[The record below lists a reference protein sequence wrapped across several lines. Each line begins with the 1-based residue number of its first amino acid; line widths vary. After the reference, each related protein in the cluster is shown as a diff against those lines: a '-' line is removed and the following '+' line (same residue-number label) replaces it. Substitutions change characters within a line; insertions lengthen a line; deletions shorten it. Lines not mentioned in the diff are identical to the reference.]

1 MRKFITRFFSFALLF
16 VFLFSSSMFFN
27 TFSAKADISKEEGI
41 YQSAQQT
48 LNSLLDARK
57 PDEDILDYL
66 WIVFDLVR
74 SGQKDADSFLEELVN
89 TIIVKEG
96 VLSTRPGNY
105 SNYAKTVLTLTAYGL
120 DASNIG
126 GYNLIEAISK
136 YGSVIPQGV
145 NGVIYALLALD
156 SGNYEITIPDNY
168 PAVTRNTYINA
179 ILNEQLEDGG
189 WDYGNKNAD
198 PDMTAMAI
206 QALAPYYDSN
216 EKVKTAGD
224 KALTT
229 LSEDLQQEDGGFQ
242 YADGRYEESSE
253 STSMV
258 ILALTAMGINPA
270 TDPRFVKSGG
280 SPIDNLYSYAV
291 EGQGFKHLASGRMD
305 NLATEQAF
313 RALTAY
319 YRLVEGKTS
328 IYDMT
333 DVGELSPVFTDV
345 RNPDAWYFDTVYEIA
360 KTRNSN
366 GTALM
371 SGYGGANAGKFGP
384 ADPLTRQDFAII
396 LYRLADEPAIPD
408 LINPFTD
415 TSESGYYYNSVLW
428 AKGENVIAGY
438 NDGRFGVGDKI
449 TREQVATILY
459 RFAKDYLKIDTLE
472 ALEAGD
478 LSKFKDGKAV
488 SSWAAEALTWA
499 TGAGVI
505 SGKDNGTRVDARGN
519 AARAEIAAMILRFI
533 EYTKQPKDMIK

>member
-1 MRKFITRFFSFALLF
+1 MRKYITRFLSFILLF
-16 VFLFSSSMFFN
+16 IFLFSSLVFFN
-27 TFSAKADISKEEGI
+27 TYSAKADVSYEERI
-41 YQSAQQT
+41 YQSASQT
-48 LNSLLDARK
+48 LRSNLEARK
-57 PDEDILDYL
+57 PTEDILDYL
-66 WIVFDLVR
+66 WTAFDLVR
-74 SGQKDADSFLEELVN
+74 SGQKDTDFFLKELVN
-89 TIIVKEG
+89 TIIEKEG
-96 VLSTRPGNY
+96 VLSTRTGTY
-105 SNYAKTVLTLTAYGL
+105 SNYAKAVLTLTAYGL
-120 DASNIG
+120 DATNIG
-126 GYNLIEAISK
+126 GYNLIEAVSK
-136 YGSVIPQGV
+136 YGSVIPQGI
-145 NGVIYALLALD
+145 NGVIYALIALD
-156 SGNYEITIPDNY
+156 SGNYEIKTPDNY
-168 PAVTRNTYINA
+168 PITVTRDTYINA
-179 ILNEQLEDGG
+179 ILSEQLDDGG
-189 WDYGNKNAD
+189 WDYANRNAD

-206 QALAPYYDSN
+206 QALAPYYDCN
-216 EKVKTAGD
+216 DKVKTAVD

-258 ILALTAMGINPA
+258 ILALTALGVNPA

-305 NLATEQAF
+305 SLATDQAF

-319 YRLVEGKTS
+319 HRLVEGKTS

-345 RNPDAWYFDTVYEIA
+345 RNPDAWYFGTVYEIA

-371 SGYGGANAGKFGP
+371 SGYGGAKAGKFGP

-396 LYRLADEPAIPD
+396 LYRLAGEPAIPD

-459 RFAKDYLKIDTLE
+459 RFAKDYLHMDASEK
-472 ALEAGD
+472 GD
-478 LSKFKDGKAV
+478 LSTFSDGTAV
-488 SSWAAEALTWA
+488 SSWAEEALIWA
-499 TGAGVI
+499 TGADI
-505 SGKDNGTRVDARGN
+505 ITGKANGTKIDARGN

-533 EYTKQPKDMIK
+533 EYAK